1 MWSADHPVF
10 LVSRSS
16 LNSNKCYG
24 LIKNLKLYNVIFQ
37 SKEIKTEMYC
47 CSVKENVTSSIN
59 ELLLNTFLLQYNG
72 IIAILF
78 LFILIIGLLL
88 LYSPI

>member
-1 MWSADHPVF
+1 
-10 LVSRSS
+10 
-16 LNSNKCYG
+16 
-24 LIKNLKLYNVIFQ
+24 
-37 SKEIKTEMYC
+37 MYC